1 MDSYSKRINT
11 NLTFTPDAVI
21 RAYKSSHSLYA
32 LETELGRVSRI
43 VSMFI
48 VILAIVVPI
57 FRGDIVFL
65 SLWYKEFSLASLGLL
80 LGISLWA
87 YSRYL
92 RRDKNR
98 FQPSGAHSLKSLRK
112 RIEHSSE
119 NPDEEKAKQSAINQ
133 VRVEQYMS
141 ANLTI
146 LLGKLFDGYRAE
158 KSELVFRSFVE
169 ALIKLPTIASIQLRL
184 GILPEQQTQL
194 IYSLTKLIEASN
206 EEQWSQLITQSFK
219 DALDNNFS
227 YLDERTLLLTMMAK
241 LGPESQSLFAIDNEV
256 IMSVWQWITAE
267 DSLKDL
273 ITRIKANSI
282 FTPMLTVNAAM
293 TSVYSP
299 TIEKY
304 CTDITLELR
313 DKSLQSLSLTH
324 RMDSLRSVI
333 IGLASEKG
341 LVMLAGEPG
350 VGKTTLIKSLGA
362 MILAR
367 TLPQNLQDRRLLN
380 LNLTKLLSDL
390 RSTAD
395 IAIQLQAI
403 FTEQQRSGNMILVID
418 DFDQLLNLKSELQQE
433 VVAILAS
440 ELRNIQVK
448 LLATITPA
456 NYKRYFE
463 QLPELASM
471 FVLVELPEASIATT
485 VQVMA
490 DELPGLEVKYKVKIA
505 FPALK
510 VVAEL
515 SKQNDFNKFLPAKA
529 ILVLEEI
536 MQAARRDGLDF
547 ATVEYIEEFMEK
559 KIGLRLGVGKSQ
571 VDEDEKT
578 MLEGL
583 ENEIRKHIIAQ
594 NEAVSNVARAL
605 RRARVG
611 MNKKNKPTAAFMF
624 YGPTGVGKT
633 ELAKTVAKV
642 YFGSDKLVLRLDMSE
657 YQQPSD
663 INKLLGHSDG
673 GVYTPGIL
681 SQFVL
686 EHPYCLVILDE
697 LEKAD
702 YRILD
707 LFLQILDNAKITDG
721 AGREV
726 DFSHSILVATSNA
739 GSAYIFEQVKAGKSY
754 KDIEKE
760 ASSFLQ
766 KSFRVEFLNRFDAV
780 VMFHPLSLA
789 DAEAVTLLLLETE
802 KLALQEKGIEFVYTD
817 KLVKRIVQEGFTR
830 EFGARS
836 LKRKVTEMVGD
847 AVADAL
853 IAGTLKPGDI
863 FSLE

>member
-11 NLTFTPDAVI
+11 NLSFAAGAVVK
-21 RAYKSSHSLYA
+21 AYKSSHSLYA
-32 LETELGRVSRI
+32 LESELGRVLKL
-43 VSMFI
+43 VSIFV

-57 FRGDIVFL
+57 FRGEIIFL
-65 SLWYKEFSLASLGLL
+65 TLWDRQFSLASLGLL
-80 LGISLWA
+80 SGISLWT

-98 FQPSGAHSLKSLRK
+98 YQSSGSHSLKKLRK
-112 RIEHSSE
+112 LVEKSAEKLSSE
-119 NPDEEKAKQSAINQ
+119 EAKPSTIGQ
-133 VRVEQYMS
+133 VKVEQYMGAS
-141 ANLTI
+141 LTI
-146 LLGKLFDGYRAE
+146 LLGELFDGHRAE
-158 KSELVFRSFVE
+158 KSESAFRSFVE
-169 ALIKLPTIASIQLRL
+169 ALIKLPSINTIQLRL
-184 GILPEQQTQL
+184 GILPEQQAQL
-194 IYSLTKLIEASN
+194 IYSLTELIEAGN
-206 EEQWSQLITQSFK
+206 EEQWSQLIIDSFK
-219 DALDNNFS
+219 YALDNNFA
-227 YLDERTLLLTMMAK
+227 YLDERAFLLTLMTK
-241 LGPESQSLFAIDNEV
+241 LGPESQTLFAIDEEV
-256 IMSVWQWITAE
+256 ITSVWQWIATE
-267 DSLKDL
+267 DSLEDL

-282 FTPMLTVNAAM
+282 FTPMQTVNAAM

-299 TIEKY
+299 TVEKY
-304 CTDITLELR
+304 CSDITLELR
-313 DKSLQSLSLTH
+313 EKPLDSLALTH
-324 RMDSLRSVI
+324 RISALKSVI
-333 IGLASEKG
+333 TGLASENG

-350 VGKTTLIKSLGA
+350 VGKTTLIESLAA

-367 TLPQNLQDRRLLN
+367 TLPQSLQDRRLLN

-395 IAIQLQAI
+395 IATQLQAI
-403 FTEQQRSGNMILVID
+403 FNEQQRSGNMILVID
-418 DFDQLLNLKSELQQE
+418 DFDQLLNLKTDLQQE
-433 VVAILAS
+433 VVAMLAG
-440 ELRNIQVK
+440 EMRNVQVK

-456 NYKRYFE
+456 NYKRHIE

-471 FVLVELPEASIATT
+471 FVLVELPEANIATT

-490 DELPGLEVKYKVKIA
+490 DELPSLEAKYKVKIA

-510 VVAEL
+510 VIAEL

-529 ILVLEEI
+529 ILALEEI
-536 MQAARRDGLDF
+536 MMAARTDGLDF

-571 VDEDEKT
+571 VDEDEKL

-594 NEAVSNVARAL
+594 NEAISNVARAL

-642 YFGSDKLVLRLDMSE
+642 YFGTDNLVLRLDMSE
-657 YQQPSD
+657 FQQPSD
-663 INKLLGHSDG
+663 INKLLGHNEG
-673 GVYTPGIL
+673 GTYVPGIL

-726 DFSHSILVATSNA
+726 DFSHAILVATSNA
-739 GSAYIFEQVKAGKSY
+739 GSAYIFEQVKTGKSY

-760 ASSFLQ
+760 ASTFLQ

-817 KLVKRIVQEGFTR
+817 KLVKRIVEEGFTR